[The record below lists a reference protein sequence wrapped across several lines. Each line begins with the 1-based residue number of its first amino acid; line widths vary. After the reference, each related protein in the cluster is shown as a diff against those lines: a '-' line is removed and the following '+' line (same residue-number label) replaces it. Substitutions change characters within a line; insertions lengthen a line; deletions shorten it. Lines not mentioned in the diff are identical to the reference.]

1 MTSSLAWRESTARKS
16 ANVQKSNA
24 ERFIRASLFL
34 RFPWQPSRLAPVA
47 HHEEG
52 ESVKHLRRAL
62 SNTHK
67 QLFVKFM
74 LRLGRPSEF
83 AGHTDRWHNRILMK
97 RWVIIVSVIILVL
110 VGASVLGFRI

>member
-16 ANVQKSNA
+16 ANVHKSNA

-52 ESVKHLRRAL
+52 ESVKHLGRAP

-67 QLFVKFM
+67 QLFVKYT
-74 LRLGRPSEF
+74 LRSNCPSKLQ
-83 AGHTDRWHNRILMK
+83 AQLT
-97 RWVIIVSVIILVL
+97 
-110 VGASVLGFRI
+110 VGTIGSRCIR